1 VNGSPTEIVK
11 TQYVTD
17 SPSSTEDSDSAASSG
32 SSNEAGTDENKSK
45 ESNSFFDSTGKVAG
59 TFTAVGVVVFG
70 LLLAIGYC
78 CFKKSHD
85 YADEENQYSSDEYSL
100 NNEKAMMPAVVPGSK
115 NSSTVSSNLKRD
127 NSSKSIFSYFTA
139 ANNNNSGVTRSS
151 SRKKLTKHSRNDL
164 VQSQDPILGGQL
176 MFPITEFDSRL
187 DPNTMFMN
195 NNESKKSFGDENDY
209 SRKILTVANPE

>member
-1 VNGSPTEIVK
+1 M
-11 TQYVTD
+11 
-17 SPSSTEDSDSAASSG
+17 
-32 SSNEAGTDENKSK
+32 
-45 ESNSFFDSTGKVAG
+45 
-59 TFTAVGVVVFG
+59 VVLG
-70 LLLAIGYC
+70 LLLGVVYC

-85 YADEENQYSSDEYSL
+85 NYSDEENQYSSDEYSL
-100 NNEKAMMPAVVPGSK
+100 NNEKTMMPAAIPDSK
-115 NSSTVSSNLKRD
+115 HSSTVSSNLKRD
-127 NSSKSIFSYFTA
+127 NSNKSIFSYFTA

-164 VQSQDPILGGQL
+164 VQSHDPILGGQL

-195 NNESKKSFGDENDY
+195 NNESNKSFGDENDY

>member
-1 VNGSPTEIVK
+1 MNGNPTDVVK

-17 SPSSTEDSDSAASSG
+17 SPSSTDEPESTSSSG
-32 SSNEAGTDENKSK
+32 SSNEAGADENKSK
-45 ESNSFFDSTGKVAG
+45 ENNSFFDSTGKVAG
-59 TFTAVGVVVFG
+59 TFTAVGVVVLGF
-70 LLLAIGYC
+70 LLGIVYC
-78 CFKKSHD
+78 CFKKSHDD
-85 YADEENQYSSDEYSL
+85 YADEENQYSSDEYSI
-100 NNEKAMMPAVVPGSK
+100 NNEKAMMPAVIPDSK

-127 NSSKSIFSYFTA
+127 NSNKSIFSYFTA
-139 ANNNNSGVTRSS
+139 ANNNSGVTRSS

-164 VQSQDPILGGQL
+164 VQSHDPILGGQI

-187 DPNTMFMN
+187 DPDAMLMN